1 MTATTAFRLVSVA
14 ALLTLSAQSAAA
26 QVSEPSNIASP
37 ASLRWVER
45 PTGEYYLELAVP
57 NRINKVSLTI
67 SDSAGA
73 LAANFQPVGDR
84 GAHPMTVRM
93 QGTDMILEAYTPRGL
108 FEIVLARSDDRING
122 RWSLGAAKGLVQGRV
137 LDGAR

>member
-1 MTATTAFRLVSVA
+1 MTGTTAFRLLSVA
-14 ALLTLSAQSAAA
+14 ALLSLSARAASA
-26 QVSEPSNIASP
+26 QVSELSNTASA

-57 NRINKVSLTI
+57 NRTNKVSLTI

-73 LAANFQPVGDR
+73 LAANFQPAGDR

-93 QGTDMILEAYTPRGL
+93 QGTDMILQAYTPRGL
-108 FEIVLARSDDRING
+108 FEIVLQRDDDKING
-122 RWSLGAAKGLVQGRV
+122 QWTLGAAKGLVQGRV